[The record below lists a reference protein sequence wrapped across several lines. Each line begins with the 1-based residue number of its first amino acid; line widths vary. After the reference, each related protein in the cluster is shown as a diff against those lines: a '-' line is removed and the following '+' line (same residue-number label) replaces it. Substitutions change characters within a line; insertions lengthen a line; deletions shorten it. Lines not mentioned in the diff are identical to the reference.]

1 MKRLLVPVSLALLT
15 AGCSSEPRVVVR
27 ASLEPGGP
35 VSDLPVRLLPYDRKA
50 VLDSLAAASGSPEPL
65 LPHEVIQIL
74 RGDTPAVRAASAK
87 PPVTRADSAA
97 AALTPERARAIAD
110 SVRKAQREWATRAY
124 RGFDSA
130 VLQRVAAT
138 GRGEEADTTGT
149 DGVVRFAAKEGSW
162 WVWAHYTLPNEEL
175 DWLIPVRV
183 PKEGKDSIVVE
194 LNRANAVSRPFL

>member
-1 MKRLLVPVSLALLT
+1 MKRLLVPFSLALLT
-15 AGCSSEPRVVVR
+15 AGCSSEPRVIVR

-35 VSDLPVRLLPYDRKA
+35 VADLPVRLLPYDRQA
-50 VLDSLAAASGSPEPL
+50 VLDSLAATSGSPEPL

-74 RGDTPAVRAASAK
+74 HGDTSAGRAASAK
-87 PPVTRADSAA
+87 PPVTRADSA

-110 SVRKAQREWATRAY
+110 SVRKAQREWAARAY

-130 VLQRVAAT
+130 VLQRVQAS

-162 WVWAHYTLPNEEL
+162 WVWAHYTLPDEEL

-183 PKEGKDSIVVE
+183 PRDGKDSIVVE